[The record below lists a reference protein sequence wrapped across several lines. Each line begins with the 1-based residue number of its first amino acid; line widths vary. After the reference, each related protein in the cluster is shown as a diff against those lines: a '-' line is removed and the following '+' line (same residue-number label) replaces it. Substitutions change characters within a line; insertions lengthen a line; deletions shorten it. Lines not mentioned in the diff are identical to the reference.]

1 MGPHPVA
8 YVFWGYFINHSWQLF
23 QQREMN
29 RCWHV
34 FETRNILVANSGKCV
49 LLSFEI
55 TDLFLLVTSD
65 KSRIH

>member
-8 YVFWGYFINHSWQLF
+8 YVFGGYFMDHSWQLF

-34 FETRNILVANSGKCV
+34 FETRNILVANSG
-49 LLSFEI
+49 
-55 TDLFLLVTSD
+55 
-65 KSRIH
+65 R